1 MKTTDTRD
9 PTPVP
14 RSPGLP
20 PGALSSPRAATS
32 VRDAAPSRPVEII
45 GGGLAG
51 LSLGLALRRAGVS
64 VTLHEAGD
72 YPRHRVCG
80 EFIAGL
86 DAATRLALRLD
97 PFLVGARA
105 HQEVAWFRG
114 AAALRNHTLPAT
126 ALALSR
132 HTLDSRLAEAF
143 VAAGGE
149 LRVRSRV
156 PANEPAP
163 GRVFAHGRHAA
174 PDSPWLGLKLHV
186 HGLPLRADL
195 EVHLGDHAYV
205 GLCRVED
212 DRVNVCGLFRR
223 RPDLSLDRETALLAY
238 LRAAGLAEL
247 AERVDSAETDPESR
261 CAVAALAFG
270 RAPAPAA
277 ETGDRLVLGD
287 AHALIPPFTGNGMC
301 MAFQSAALALGP
313 LLAWSRGE
321 AEWGITVA
329 RVRSLLHA
337 RFRLRLATSALL
349 HPALLHPGAQS
360 GLAAAA
366 RAKLLPVGP
375 LYHAT
380 H

>member
-1 MKTTDTRD
+1 MKTSDTRD
-9 PTPVP
+9 PTTIP
-14 RSPGLP
+14 RP
-20 PGALSSPRAATS
+20 ATDSPR
-32 VRDAAPSRPVEII
+32 RVEIV

-51 LSLGLALRRAGVS
+51 LSLGLALRRAGVP

-86 DAATRLALRLD
+86 DPATRRALRLD

-114 AAALRNHTLPAT
+114 AAALQAHTLPAT
-126 ALALSR
+126 ALAISR
-132 HTLDSRLAEAF
+132 HTLDARIAEAF

-149 LRVRSRV
+149 LRSRSR
-156 PANEPAP
+156 ASLDPAP
-163 GRVFAHGRHAA
+163 GRVFAHGRHAS

-205 GLCRVED
+205 GLCHVEE

-223 RPDLSLDRETALLAY
+223 RPDLALDRETALFAH
-238 LRAAGLAEL
+238 LRAAGLGEL
-247 AERVDSAETDPESR
+247 ADRIHSAEIDPDSH
-261 CAVAALAFG
+261 CAVAALSFG
-270 RAPAPAA
+270 RAPDRSR
-277 ETGDRLVLGD
+277 EGGERLVLGD
-287 AHALIPPFTGNGMC
+287 AHALIPPFTGNGMT

-321 AEWGITVA
+321 SEWGLTVA
-329 RVRSLLHA
+329 RVRGLLHA

-349 HPALLHPGAQS
+349 HPALLKPGAQS
-360 GLAAAA
+360 GLAVAA

>member
-9 PTPVP
+9 PTTIP
-14 RSPGLP
+14 RS
-20 PGALSSPRAATS
+20 T
-32 VRDAAPSRPVEII
+32 AAPLRPVEIV

-51 LSLGLALRRAGVS
+51 LSLGLALRRAGVP

-86 DAATRLALRLD
+86 DAATRVALRLD

-105 HQEVAWFRG
+105 HQEIAWFRG
-114 AAALRNHTLPAT
+114 ASPLQAHTLPAT

-132 HTLDSRLAEAF
+132 HMLDARIAEAF
-143 VAAGGE
+143 LTAGGD
-149 LRVRSRV
+149 LRVRSR
-156 PANEPAP
+156 ASLDPAP

-205 GLCRVED
+205 GLCRVEE

-223 RPDLSLDRETALLAY
+223 RPDLASLDRETALFTY
-238 LRAAGLAEL
+238 LRAAGLGEL
-247 AERVDSAETDPESR
+247 ADRIHSAEIDPDSH
-261 CAVAALAFG
+261 CAVAALSFG
-270 RAPAPAA
+270 RAPDRSK
-277 ETGDRLVLGD
+277 EGGERLVIGD
-287 AHALIPPFTGNGMC
+287 AHALIPPFTGNGMT

-321 AEWGITVA
+321 AEWSVTVA

-349 HPALLHPGAQS
+349 HPALLNPGAQS
-360 GLAAAA
+360 GLAVAA

>member
-1 MKTTDTRD
+1 MKTSYSLD
-9 PTPVP
+9 PSTIP
-14 RSPGLP
+14 RSPALP
-20 PGALSSPRAATS
+20 SPAA
-32 VRDAAPSRPVEII
+32 AASRIASAPRPVEIL

-51 LSLGLALRRAGVS
+51 LSLGLALRRAGVP

-86 DAATRLALRLD
+86 DPATRLALRLD

-114 AAALRNHTLPAT
+114 SSPIHNHTLPVT

-132 HTLDSRLAEAF
+132 RTLDARLAEAF
-143 VAAGGE
+143 ANAGGD
-149 LRVRSRV
+149 LRVRSRA
-156 PANEPAP
+156 PTSDAAP
-163 GRVFAHGRHAA
+163 GRVFAHGRHAS

-195 EVHLGDHAYV
+195 EVHLGDHAYI
-205 GLCRVED
+205 GLCRVEE

-223 RPDLSLDRETALLAY
+223 RPGLTLDRESALLAH
-238 LRAAGLAEL
+238 LQAAGLGEL
-247 AERVDSAETDPESR
+247 AARIDSAEIDPDSH
-261 CAVAALAFG
+261 CAVAALSFG
-270 RAPAPAA
+270 RAPAPTADSG
-277 ETGDRLVLGD
+277 ERLVLGD
-287 AHALIPPFTGNGMC
+287 AHALIPPFTGNGMT

-321 AEWGITVA
+321 SEWGVTVA

-349 HPALLHPGAQS
+349 HPALLKPSAQS
-360 GLAAAA
+360 GLAVAA
-366 RAKLLPVGP
+366 RAHLLPVGP